1 MNLYL
6 IDGNSYIYRA
16 YYAIRELSNS
26 KGFPTNALYG
36 FTNMLFK
43 ILKEKQPDAIAISFD
58 SPVPTERHKI
68 YEDYKAQRP
77 ETPDDLLQQIPHIRR
92 IVAAFCIPVFEI
104 PGYEADDILG
114 TIAKKASQQG
124 MDVYIVT
131 SDKDMLQIVDER
143 VKIYDPMK
151 DRMLDAEY
159 VNGRYGIL
167 PGRISEFMA
176 LTGDP
181 VDNIPGVKGVGQ
193 KTAKDLL
200 TEFISI
206 DDLLSNADRI
216 KRHKLRTL
224 IKDNADMIKLSK
236 TLATLDTSV
245 PLDVDFKAIHA
256 KEPDWSLLLDL
267 FREFEFG
274 SLMRLIPRET
284 GRERKCEIVLA
295 RERLEEIA
303 SCIDDHFAFDTETT
317 GKNPMSSQLVG
328 IAICHEKGSAFYIP
342 VAHAYQGSPKQI
354 TKETLIQVLSR
365 FFEDDKI
372 SKAGHNLKFD
382 IMMLRQE
389 GIRVNG
395 YLYDTMIASYLLHP
409 NKPVHSLEETAL
421 SHLSYRKKSFQEVLQ
436 KRGSFAEV
444 PLEDAGP
451 YSCDD
456 AVLSFELQSILFKS
470 LDEAALIKMYQDI
483 EMPLIHVL
491 ADVESKGI
499 KVDVEKLQEI
509 SKELE
514 REIDGIERRVYF
526 LAGEEFNINSP
537 KQLSTVLFHNLG
549 FKPGKKTKTGFSTQ
563 MAVLEELAATHEL
576 PREILT
582 YRSLNK
588 LKTTY
593 IDILPTLVN
602 PRTGRIHTSFNQAAT
617 ATGRLS
623 SSEPNLQNIPVR
635 GEWGRRIREAFIA
648 EKHNLLLSA
657 DYSQIEL
664 RILAHLSSDQ
674 GFIEAFRNGLDIHT
688 RTASEIFGVP
698 LDSVSPDLR
707 RIAKTVNFGIIY
719 GMSPFGLSAALN
731 ISMND
736 AKSYID
742 QYFARHPGIKRYM
755 EKTISEA
762 KEHGYVATLFG
773 RKRAVPE
780 VKSKNA
786 AVRQQ
791 GERLAINSP
800 IQGTAADMIKLAM
813 THIWSTLNASKLKTK
828 MILQVHDE
836 LLFEVPGNELD
847 QTVAIVKKGME
858 EAVSLSVPVSVGIYY
873 GKNWS
878 EAH

>member
-16 YYAIRELSNS
+16 YYAIRQLSNS
-26 KGFPTNALYG
+26 KGFPTNALFG

-43 ILKEKQPDAIAISFD
+43 ILKEKNPDAVAISFD
-58 SPVPTERHKI
+58 SPEPTERHKL

-77 ETPDDLLQQIPHIRR
+77 EAPDDLLQQIPHIRR
-92 IVAAFCIPVFEI
+92 IVAAFSIPVFEI

-114 TIAKKASQQG
+114 TIAQKASEQG

-151 DRMLDAEY
+151 DRMLDSEY
-159 VNGRYGIL
+159 VKDRYGIL
-167 PGRISEFMA
+167 PGRITEFMA

-181 VDNIPGVKGVGQ
+181 VDNIPGVKGIGQ

-200 TEFISI
+200 KEFSSI
-206 DDLLSNADRI
+206 DSLLVNADKI
-216 KRHKLRTL
+216 KKQKVRTL
-224 IKDNADMIKLSK
+224 IEDNKDLIKLSEK
-236 TLATLDTSV
+236 LATLDTSV
-245 PLDVDFKAIHA
+245 PLNIDFKALHA

-274 SLMRLIPRET
+274 SLMKLIPRET
-284 GRERKCEIVLA
+284 GSERKCEIVLTG
-295 RERLEEIA
+295 ERLEEIV
-303 SCIDDHFAFDTETT
+303 SCIENHFAFDTETT
-317 GKNPMSSQLVG
+317 GKNPMSAHLVG
-328 IAICHEKGSAFYIP
+328 IALCYEKGSAFYIP
-342 VAHAYQGSPKQI
+342 VAHSYQGSPKQMN
-354 TKETLIQVLSR
+354 KETLIHVLSK
-365 FFEDDKI
+365 FFEDEAI
-372 SKAGHNLKFD
+372 SKTGHNMKFD
-382 IMMLRQE
+382 IMMLGQE
-389 GIRVNG
+389 GIRVYG
-395 YLYDTMIASYLLHP
+395 YLYDTMIASYLLHS

-436 KRGSFAEV
+436 KRFSFAEV

-456 AVLSFELQSILFKS
+456 ASLSFELKSVLFKR
-470 LDEAALIKMYQDI
+470 LDEAALAKIYKDI

-491 ADVESKGI
+491 ADVESNGI
-499 KVDVEKLQEI
+499 KVDVEKLREI
-509 SKELE
+509 SKQLE
-514 REIDGIERRVYF
+514 REIDGIKRRVYF

-563 MAVLEELAATHEL
+563 MGVLEELAATHEL
-576 PREILT
+576 PREILA

-593 IDILPTLVN
+593 IDVLPTLLN

-664 RILAHLSSDQ
+664 RILAHLSKDQ
-674 GFIEAFRNGLDIHT
+674 GFIEAFRNGLDIHA
-688 RTASEIFGVP
+688 RTASEIFDVP
-698 LDSVSPDLR
+698 LDSISPDHR

-731 ISMND
+731 ISIDD
-736 AKSYID
+736 AKNYID
-742 QYFARHPGIKRYM
+742 QYFARHPGIKLYM

-762 KEHGYVATLFG
+762 KERGYVVTLFG

-813 THIWSTLNASKLKTK
+813 THIWSEFNASKLKTK

-836 LLFEVPGNELD
+836 LLFEVPQEELD
-847 QTVAIVKKGME
+847 QAVAVIKNGME
-858 EAVSLSVPVSVGIYY
+858 EAVSLSVPVSVGINY
-873 GKNWS
+873 GKNWA